1 MNFLIIFR
9 TNAEFTYMNVS
20 KSSIKVIY
28 ENNMVR
34 IVPAKLNKGINF
46 GTIADTDSTIYTAY
60 EI

>member
-1 MNFLIIFR
+1 
-9 TNAEFTYMNVS
+9 MNVS